1 MNGWSKSVAV
11 NLIETESAPIA
22 LTNGAARID
31 VRGVSK
37 WFGEK
42 EVLRS
47 VDLSI
52 DAGEFVAIVGRSGCG
67 KSTLLRILAGLETP
81 TDGTVFVDGSRLNGL
96 NASAR
101 VMFQDAR
108 LMPWMSVAGNVGLG
122 LNGKWESRALSVL
135 AEVGL
140 DDRAKEWPRILSG
153 GQRQRV
159 ALARALAS
167 EPPFLLL
174 DEPLGA
180 LDALTR
186 LEMQAL
192 LERIWQKHRFTALLI
207 THDIEEAV
215 ALGDRVVLIDE
226 GQIALDVAVPLER
239 PRDRGDEVFVRIRKE
254 VLNRVTIAR

>member
-1 MNGWSKSVAV
+1 MG
-11 NLIETESAPIA
+11 LELLQERIDRPESAA
-22 LTNGAARID
+22 NGATAAHIEARS
-31 VRGVSK
+31 VSK
-37 WFGEK
+37 AFGVN
-42 EVLRS
+42 EVLRNI
-47 VDLSI
+47 DLSLEH
-52 DAGEFVAIVGRSGCG
+52 GEFVATVGRSGCG

-81 TDGTVFVDGSRLNGL
+81 TTGDVWVDGTPLAGL

-108 LMPWMSVAGNVGLG
+108 LMPWLSVLENVGLG
-122 LNGKWESRALSVL
+122 LQGRWKERARAVL
-135 AEVGL
+135 GEVGL
-140 DDRAKEWPRILSG
+140 DDRAKDWPGILSG

-167 EPPFLLL
+167 EPPLLLL

-192 LERIWQKHRFTALLI
+192 LERVWLKHRFTALLI

-215 ALGDRVVLIDE
+215 ALGDRVLLIDGGE
-226 GQIALDVAVPLER
+226 IALDIPVSLDR
-239 PRDRGDEVFVRIRKE
+239 PRDRGAEEFVRIRKE
-254 VLNRVTIAR
+254 VLSRVTRM